1 MLRSLDRALD
11 YVGAFGRSL
20 NAGDLI
26 ASAQKRTGLD
36 DFGQWNF
43 REPLEVLLHA
53 YENESA
59 LTTFGRLA
67 ARWDMSRML
76 TNLLRLRREEAEHP
90 EILRES
96 ITQPIFILGMPR
108 SGTTFL
114 HNLLILD
121 PNLRIP
127 LCWQTILP
135 YPLSDDPDTPDRR
148 ERVVRR
154 QLAGFL
160 RLAPHLP
167 ELHPLAAN
175 GAQECIEIT
184 GQVFQSMRYDTTH
197 YVPSY
202 EQWLDRAGHLEAYR
216 FHRRFLQHL
225 QHQDRPRRWV
235 LKSPDHIFAF
245 SALEKVYPDARFI
258 FVHREPLRVL
268 ASVAK
273 LTEILR
279 WPFTRRVDRDQIGRQ
294 VMRRWRQG
302 ADALVA
308 VSDRY
313 RHSDRLLHL
322 RHDDLIG
329 DPIGTVKHIYRHF
342 GMVLEEATARR
353 FQQAIARRPNWG
365 YGRNHYRLDEF
376 GLEASEVKRAF
387 EAYADYFGLASEA
400 VNEPPARVRVGV
412 VAPAPELS

>member
-154 QLAGFL
+154 QLAGL
-160 RLAPHLP
+160 PISPNYIRWPPTVRRNVSRSLARSSRACATTPP
-167 ELHPLAAN
+167 ITCPRTSN
-175 GAQECIEIT
+175 GSIVPDIWKPI
-184 GQVFQSMRYDTTH
+184 VFIDASCSICSIRI
-197 YVPSY
+197 
-202 EQWLDRAGHLEAYR
+202 DRADGCSKAPTTSLPFPHW
-216 FHRRFLQHL
+216 RRCIPM
-225 QHQDRPRRWV
+225 RA
-235 LKSPDHIFAF
+235 SF
-245 SALEKVYPDARFI
+245 SSI
-258 FVHREPLRVL
+258 
-268 ASVAK
+268 ASRSACWP
-273 LTEILR
+273 R
-279 WPFTRRVDRDQIGRQ
+279 WP
-294 VMRRWRQG
+294 
-302 ADALVA
+302 
-308 VSDRY
+308 
-313 RHSDRLLHL
+313 
-322 RHDDLIG
+322 
-329 DPIGTVKHIYRHF
+329 
-342 GMVLEEATARR
+342 
-353 FQQAIARRPNWG
+353 N
-365 YGRNHYRLDEF
+365 
-376 GLEASEVKRAF
+376 
-387 EAYADYFGLASEA
+387 
-400 VNEPPARVRVGV
+400 
-412 VAPAPELS
+412 